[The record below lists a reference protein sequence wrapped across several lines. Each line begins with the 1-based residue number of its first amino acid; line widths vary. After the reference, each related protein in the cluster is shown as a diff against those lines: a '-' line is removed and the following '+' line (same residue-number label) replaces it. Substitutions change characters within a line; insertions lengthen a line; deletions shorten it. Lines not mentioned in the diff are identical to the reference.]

1 MPDELTETQLTLTV
15 TAHAFMPYFSILF
28 TGHAL
33 VVPDDM
39 GRMKPDFVV
48 FSFEGEIEIGQG
60 FCRSEFFVL
69 FLGDLIFVL
78 GEIK

>member
-1 MPDELTETQLTLTV
+1 MPYELIETQLALTV
-15 TAHAFMPYFSILF
+15 TPHAFVPYLSILF
-28 TGHAL
+28 ASHAL

-60 FCRSEFFVL
+60 FCRSKFFVL

>member
-1 MPDELTETQLTLTV
+1 LPDESTETQLALTV
-15 TAHAFMPYFSILF
+15 TPHAFMPCFSILF
-28 TGHAL
+28 TSHAL

-39 GRMKPDFVV
+39 GRMKLDFVV

-60 FCRSEFFVL
+60 FCRSEFSVF
-69 FLGDLIFVL
+69 FLGDLSFVL